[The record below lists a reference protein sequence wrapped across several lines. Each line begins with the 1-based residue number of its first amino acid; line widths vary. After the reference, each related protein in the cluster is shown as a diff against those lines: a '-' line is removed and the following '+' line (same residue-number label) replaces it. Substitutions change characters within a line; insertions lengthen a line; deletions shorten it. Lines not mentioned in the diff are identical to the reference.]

1 MSNNNYDAFRTFI
14 EGRFGFG
21 GGGGAEH
28 EERRTEG
35 AFH

>member
-21 GGGGAEH
+21 GGGAGH
-28 EERRTEG
+28 EKRRAEG
-35 AFH
+35 AFY

>member
-21 GGGGAEH
+21 GGTER
-28 EERRTEG
+28 EERRTES
-35 AFH
+35 AFY

>member
-14 EGRFGFG
+14 KGRFGIG
-21 GGGGAEH
+21 GGGER